1 MRSANTI
8 ALLTCALSNNAHTR
22 RFWAPIADETY
33 DFNRRWQRAEAYVRL
48 TQADVVA
55 FFDEFLNCDAPA
67 RRKLSVRVSSLKHA
81 AASETAEHDSSSSSS
96 SSDATVLKGLS
107 EVRQFKSKQSLY

>member
-1 MRSANTI
+1 M
-8 ALLTCALSNNAHTR
+8 R

-33 DFNRRWQRAEAYVRL
+33 DFNRRWHRAEAYVRL
-48 TQADVVA
+48 TQADVIA
-55 FFDEFLNCDAPA
+55 FFDEFLNCDAPH

-81 AASETAEHDSSSSSS
+81 ATAAASSSNDSNDDSSSSSS
-96 SSDATVLKGLS
+96 SNAETVLKGIS

>member
-1 MRSANTI
+1 MCTAMT
-8 ALLTCALSNNAHTR
+8 NNKSTTHA

-55 FFDEFLNCDAPA
+55 FFDEFLNCDAPL

-81 AASETAEHDSSSSSS
+81 TAATSSSTTNDSSSSSNA
-96 SSDATVLKGLS
+96 DTVLKGIS